1 MAQQVYVL
9 RALVQVAQ
17 NSDTEHL
24 HWWWAM
30 ILVGAMMI
38 TSVTQSVA
46 QHHCLKIG
54 QRVGMKLRATVA
66 MAVFDKVFSFCLCAH
81 SLTH

>member
-1 MAQQVYVL
+1 
-9 RALVQVAQ
+9 
-17 NSDTEHL
+17 
-24 HWWWAM
+24 
-30 ILVGAMMI
+30 MMI

-66 MAVFDKVFSFCLCAH
+66 MAVFDKVFSFCLCVH